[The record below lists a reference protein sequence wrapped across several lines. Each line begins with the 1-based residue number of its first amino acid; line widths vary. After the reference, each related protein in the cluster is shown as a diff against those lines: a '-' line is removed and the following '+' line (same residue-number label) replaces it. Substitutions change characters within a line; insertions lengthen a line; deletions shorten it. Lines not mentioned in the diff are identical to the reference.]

1 MKFLIDYAANDTECP
16 PLFRTYLKEVL
27 EGDTESLTERVQ
39 ICFRHAQLRHYYDF
53 GLRFRHQLE
62 MHTVYDH
69 SSVELSPPKLVIPEW
84 YHHTAEPTTTQLTPG
99 QVADLD
105 SVVSLSDVTE
115 SDQDM
120 SEEFELGE
128 TESEDTAFDGDYEND
143 QATESM
149 ISRLHALG
157 GEQRPRRQASSVSP
171 ASNQTAQAAASLAF
185 SANSQEGTGPP
196 PSATQRLR
204 RSIQPVPRT
213 ESRNLLYGRADRT
226 KPDWRVSSWYKGG
239 RQPPLAARLETV
251 INFLTEEDVD
261 RCINWETRFAE
272 ISAYLE
278 WLERGDDRHQLNNAS
293 QETRAMFD
301 DAVTKAKAHMLFEK
315 HHYDPTPVVFKRPP
329 QTPLRSTRL
338 NKTTNTPGR
347 SNLLPRSITPRPLDS
362 LNKFPLDALDN
373 RLFYGRFVEH
383 GKKWWQRIA
392 ASQDLDAIPADA
404 EDPLEQANLAY
415 IEAKSFDSSSR
426 GVNMARPA
434 DGARGWAV
442 ERGARR
448 AGLQQVLRALPTNL
462 PSQLNTSWR
471 RAILATPAVMLR
483 KARESA
489 DGPQWTPPRLDR
501 SQLPEE
507 LETMPYTVS
516 YREQL
521 KKIKKMREKA
531 WSRGE
536 NKYGRDPNWVTLPR
550 NFVNGEPL
558 VSRLVDF
565 EMQARR
571 DLLKQCY
578 TAAEMLKAAERR
590 VPRPLL
596 NAVLSLLEGEEE
608 GRFPHYVVPEGVDL
622 ADDEWEEQAGQ
633 RPVPKYLD
641 QDDVKWLKFL
651 AGECVNGRNWT
662 GRFVPDT
669 PKDKFR
675 LFLIFATRV
684 QKLLDDKD
692 PEGLFSQHDAAVG
705 VEALL
710 EAVNAG
716 TGSSAVTKCEFHP
729 YDACAWLDRMKDS
742 GHLR

>member
-1 MKFLIDYAANDTECP
+1 
-16 PLFRTYLKEVL
+16 
-27 EGDTESLTERVQ
+27 
-39 ICFRHAQLRHYYDF
+39 
-53 GLRFRHQLE
+53 
-62 MHTVYDH
+62 
-69 SSVELSPPKLVIPEW
+69 
-84 YHHTAEPTTTQLTPG
+84 
-99 QVADLD
+99 
-105 SVVSLSDVTE
+105 
-115 SDQDM
+115 
-120 SEEFELGE
+120 
-128 TESEDTAFDGDYEND
+128 
-143 QATESM
+143 
-149 ISRLHALG
+149 
-157 GEQRPRRQASSVSP
+157 
-171 ASNQTAQAAASLAF
+171 
-185 SANSQEGTGPP
+185 
-196 PSATQRLR
+196 
-204 RSIQPVPRT
+204 
-213 ESRNLLYGRADRT
+213 
-226 KPDWRVSSWYKGG
+226 
-239 RQPPLAARLETV
+239 
-251 INFLTEEDVD
+251 
-261 RCINWETRFAE
+261 
-272 ISAYLE
+272 
-278 WLERGDDRHQLNNAS
+278 
-293 QETRAMFD
+293 
-301 DAVTKAKAHMLFEK
+301 
-315 HHYDPTPVVFKRPP
+315 
-329 QTPLRSTRL
+329 
-338 NKTTNTPGR
+338 
-347 SNLLPRSITPRPLDS
+347 
-362 LNKFPLDALDN
+362 
-373 RLFYGRFVEH
+373 
-383 GKKWWQRIA
+383 
-392 ASQDLDAIPADA
+392 
-404 EDPLEQANLAY
+404 
-415 IEAKSFDSSSR
+415 
-426 GVNMARPA
+426 
-434 DGARGWAV
+434 
-442 ERGARR
+442 
-448 AGLQQVLRALPTNL
+448 
-462 PSQLNTSWR
+462 
-471 RAILATPAVMLR
+471 
-483 KARESA
+483 
-489 DGPQWTPPRLDR
+489 
-501 SQLPEE
+501 
-507 LETMPYTVS
+507 MPYTVS